1 MIFIKWKKSA
11 FIVEVSHSMV
21 SQVEELWIVI
31 KNNCFLD
38 SQKNGQSSL
47 YQNPWDPHSVLWDT
61 PFDGF
66 IDTTVYKK
74 WRESVCTFLRHL
86 PIYPS
91 SNSTVESYPL
101 NPSIYLSIR
110 LPGKV
115 LDIPRQVN
123 RVGQQI
129 QYQVLFLSCKNFFWK
144 RHAEIFT
151 RVSFQFSMKLVTL
164 PHHSTKNH
172 SFLSLSY
179 LSNFNTNH

>member
-1 MIFIKWKKSA
+1 MDFPFPLAS
-11 FIVEVSHSMV
+11 
-21 SQVEELWIVI
+21 
-31 KNNCFLD
+31 D
-38 SQKNGQSSL
+38 SQEMPVRPSSL
-47 YQNPWDPHSVLWDT
+47 NRSQSTSLWQVKFLEKTWQVKMVWVSIKLSHRKCSV
-61 PFDGF
+61 G
-66 IDTTVYKK
+66 VYILV
-74 WRESVCTFLRHL
+74 SLFSDLPLPCLLQAVVCLSIR
-86 PIYPS
+86 
-91 SNSTVESYPL
+91 
-101 NPSIYLSIR
+101 PSIYLSIR